1 MATLVDNPHAGRVV
15 VYTWAFDQ
23 RLIDSACWRRARAAT
38 SPRHSPPTSSSRP
51 SSACIGARS
60 WWAIRRSGAR
70 PSLDWPGRA
79 EGLTDRESE
88 ILALITQAK
97 SNTDIAEIAYLSLNT
112 VKSHLKTLY
121 RKLGVRS
128 RTEAALWGVR
138 HGFDLPGHRLDD
150 WK

>member
-1 MATLVDNPHAGRVV
+1 VGD
-15 VYTWAFDQ
+15 
-23 RLIDSACWRRARAAT
+23 
-38 SPRHSPPTSSSRP
+38 PPKRGTP
-51 SSACIGARS
+51 VA
-60 WWAIRRSGAR
+60 
-70 PSLDWPGRA
+70 LDWPGRA